1 MRGVAGFMR
10 HIEECRN
17 VSLPGGR
24 LALRLAGTP
33 VGWMRPSLGE
43 ALAGY
48 PEIASREDGMDLRT
62 PAALPLIARDLSDR
76 GFFRW
81 RGEAFDVRA
90 TPSGP
95 VLARL
100 DRGGLPAFGVEA
112 AGVHL
117 NGLVRR
123 AGGVFLWVARR
134 AATKT
139 LDPGKLD
146 HIVAGGV
153 PAGLTPLA
161 TLIKEAGEEAAI
173 PPELAARSTYV
184 ATIGYAMER
193 AEGLRRDRILCF
205 DLDLPEDF
213 VPRAVD
219 GEVEDFELWP
229 ASRVLEAVR
238 ETDLFKFNVNLVL
251 IDLFI
256 RTGLVRGAEAAT
268 LRTALAAQTA

>member
-1 MRGVAGFMR
+1 MR

-17 VSLPGGR
+17 ASLPGGR
-24 LALRLAGTP
+24 MAFRLAATA
-33 VGWMRPSLGE
+33 VGWIRPSLAD
-43 ALAGY
+43 ALAGF
-48 PEIASREDGMDLRT
+48 PEIAACGDGMDLRA
-62 PAALPLIARDLSDR
+62 PPALPAIARDLSER
-76 GFFRW
+76 GFFGW

-90 TPSGP
+90 TAAGA

-100 DRGGLPAFGVEA
+100 DRGGLPAFGVA
-112 AGVHL
+112 ATGVHL

-123 AGGVFLWVARR
+123 TGGLCLWVARR

-173 PPELAARSTYV
+173 APDLAARSSYA
-184 ATIGYAMER
+184 ATIEYAMER

-205 DLDLPEDF
+205 DLDLPQDF

-219 GEVEDFELWP
+219 GEVEAFELWP
-229 ASRVLEAVR
+229 AGRVLEAVR

-256 RTGLVRGAEAAT
+256 RTGLLRGA
-268 LRTALAAQTA
+268 